1 MLKVQTQLIGTHN
14 TQNFEFT
21 SKQLTDWDCKVL
33 DSHTFHIIKDGLS
46 YTAEVV
52 KADYSTKTFTILV
65 NKLRFELQLQD
76 KFDILL
82 AQMGMNNANTQ
93 KIGSL
98 KAPMPGLLI
107 DVKVAEGQEV
117 KKGDTLLVLEAMK
130 MENVLKAP
138 ADAVIKSIK
147 VQKGENVEKN
157 QVLIIFG

>member
-1 MLKVQTQLIGTHN
+1 MLKIQTQLVGST
-14 TQNFEFT
+14 TSQNFEIIP
-21 SKQLTDWDCKVL
+21 QQVQEWDCKAL
-33 DSHTFHIIKDGLS
+33 NPHTFHIIKDGLS

-52 KADYSTKTFTILV
+52 KTDYTTKTFTILV
-65 NKLRFELQLQD
+65 NKLRFELQVQD

-107 DVKVAEGQEV
+107 DIKITEGQEV
-117 KKGDTLLVLEAMK
+117 KKGDILLVLEAMK

-138 ADAVIKSIK
+138 ADAIIKSIK
-147 VQKGENVEKN
+147 VQKGKNVEKN
-157 QVLIIFG
+157 EVLIIFG